1 MRVDIHILFDRTITM
16 NTFTVHKVCQEGT
29 RQLLLIRVSDYE
41 FNLAVYDEHTGDT
54 LMHMSKCT
62 LEEFARAIDMLR
74 YAQQV

>member
-1 MRVDIHILFDRTITM
+1 MGILILFDCEIQM

-41 FNLAVYDEHTGDT
+41 FNLAVYDEHSGDT

-62 LEEFARAIDMLR
+62 LEQFAQAIELLR